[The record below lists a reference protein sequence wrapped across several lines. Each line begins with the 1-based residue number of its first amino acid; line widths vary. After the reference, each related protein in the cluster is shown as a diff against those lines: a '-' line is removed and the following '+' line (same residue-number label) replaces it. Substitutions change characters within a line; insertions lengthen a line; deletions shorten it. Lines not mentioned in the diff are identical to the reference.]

1 MHKTLVNVICA
12 FVPKRKCRHR
22 LRNKLLHKVKN
33 TPVKES
39 PKPILTPVAQTKPA
53 NPAFVIK
60 GQNNKLILID
70 EQGNEKPMTTNLPG
84 MKINVYGD
92 NNTIKIHLPIKFVNS
107 YIVIGN
113 DNVNIKNNCTYC
125 EIGSSKGT
133 LVVHIAMKAGH
144 GQRCIIGKETT
155 IGGAFIALT
164 EKSQC
169 FIGEDCMLSDMIQIY
184 AADGHSILD
193 AETGE
198 VLNRADTPLIIGNHV
213 WIGNSARLTK
223 NTHIYDNSIVAC
235 GAVACKD
242 YKESGVVIAGNPGQI
257 VKKGI
262 TWSRLNS
269 YGIQKQKENKK

>member
-22 LRNKLLHKVKN
+22 LRNKLLSRFQKIGLV
-33 TPVKES
+33 
-39 PKPILTPVAQTKPA
+39 
-53 NPAFVIK
+53 NPNFIVS

-70 EQGNEKPMTTNLPG
+70 EQGNEKPMTTNIPG
-84 MKINVYGD
+84 MRINVQGD
-92 NNTIKIHLPIKFVNS
+92 NNTIKIHLPLKPRRSFIDIGNNNAYVELGPAKGNFNVHIGIKAGDEQRC
-107 YIVIGN
+107 VIGK
-113 DNVNIKNNCTYC
+113 D
-125 EIGSSKGT
+125 
-133 LVVHIAMKAGH
+133 
-144 GQRCIIGKETT
+144 TT
-155 IGGAFIALT
+155 IGSAFIALT

-198 VLNRADTPLIIGNHV
+198 VLNRADTPLIIGNHA

-223 NTHIYDNSIVAC
+223 NAHIYDNSIVAC